1 MSYGKY
7 GMKMNVPT
15 TNQQIPWSTNDTA
28 YNIGSLLGTLWGENY
43 NKRGI
48 NKAQESA
55 KKYQDQYYAGTLG
68 QPPAP
73 QGVTD
78 EMYSQALKA
87 GAISNSKF
95 TNASKG
101 SSQPQYENA
110 NKKLG
115 LPSGENASNS
125 ISPQDVIANEKWQF
139 LKDKYGGPTPN
150 PTGDAIAA
158 NQIASTV
165 NGNLANLDVSKLP
178 SMKAADAQA
187 AIEAQLAKDGRTPY
201 QIEQAMKSII
211 PTLQA
216 KEKEYNDGMYNDL
229 FEQYKDAV
237 GTGNYTQAQMIGSQM
252 LKYNPD
258 AAKVAMAGLPTMRDQ
273 YNVAETNKRIDK
285 QHKNKV
291 FDMNYAAQL
300 DKDKAKFNH
309 DLSFNDF
316 VRKNNYQISMI
327 AKANGL
333 TYEQAA
339 QMMFG
344 AKKNQANDQ
353 RMAAAKEKI
362 ADYQAWNKVNPDKPY
377 PDQAGLKLANNYLT
391 SVLNGGQQLSQ
402 VPANINDYAQMQ
414 DWLTQMKDTA
424 GDRYSYADLAKIAR
438 QMLGSNS
445 GYLEQAMKDRGWVK

>member
-7 GMKMNVPT
+7 GMKINVPA
-15 TNQQIPWSTNDTA
+15 NQQLPWSTNDPW
-28 YNIGSLLGTLWGENY
+28 YNLGGLIGMAWGDNY
-43 NKRGI
+43 NRRGI
-48 NKAQESA
+48 ERGNDAA
-55 KKYQDQYYAGTLG
+55 KKYAEQYYAGTLG
-68 QPPAP
+68 QTPTP

-78 EMYSQALKA
+78 EMYSQALRA
-87 GAISNSKF
+87 GAIGNGKF
-95 TNASKG
+95 TSASG
-101 SSQPQYENA
+101 ESSQPQYENA

-115 LPSGENASNS
+115 LPSGEDASNS

-139 LKDKYGGPTPN
+139 LKDKYGGATPN

-158 NQIASTV
+158 DKIASTV

-216 KEKEYNDGMYNDL
+216 KEKEHNDGMYNDL

-237 GTGNYTQAQMIGSQM
+237 GIGDWTQAQMIGSQM
-252 LKYNPD
+252 LKYNPE

-273 YNVAETNKRIDK
+273 YNVAETNKRLEK
-285 QHKNKV
+285 QHQYKV
-291 FDMNYAAQL
+291 ADMKQAAAL
-300 DKDKAKFNH
+300 DKDKMWYNH
-309 DLSFNDF
+309 ELTFNDF
-316 VRKNNYQISMI
+316 LRKNNYQIKMI
-327 AKANGL
+327 ANVNGL

-339 QMMFG
+339 KMMFG
-344 AKKNQANDQ
+344 TEKNRANDQ

-377 PDQAGLKLANNYLT
+377 PDQTGLKLANNYLI

-402 VPANINDYAQMQ
+402 VPSNVNNYTQMQ
-414 DWLTQMKDTA
+414 DWLSQMKEAA
-424 GDRYSYADLAKIAR
+424 GDRYKDADLAKIAR
-438 QMLGSNS
+438 KMLGSNS